1 MLPAML
7 WAGPAIVYTGSVYD
21 DTYSYSVHRG
31 IQIFQGKSGKKIHEV
46 ESAPD
51 GSKYVDDVLRC
62 IEQGYS
68 PIVFPYSG
76 QFPEIMDLAW
86 TYEKTDFIFLDH
98 DDDMELPNTWF
109 FSFADH
115 EGAFLAGALA
125 ALMTQTKTVGFV
137 YVDGYPV
144 LLRFRAGFIQGVH
157 AVNPDIRIVYGVLED
172 RPGVWRDAEQGG
184 ETAAELMAQGADILF
199 AAAGFAGTGVLA
211 QAAKQDGVYAIG
223 VDINQN
229 DLYPG
234 TMIGSMVKRSDRAVN
249 IALSLVSSGIHRNN
263 IKRLGLA
270 QDAVGIDFEG
280 VEKTLVPDAV
290 RKELEKMKSEIL
302 LGKRRVKS
310 SD

>member
-1 MLPAML
+1 MRFFLVLVVCSVSMLPAML

-86 TYEKTDFIFLDH
+86 TYERLISYSLTTTMIWNCPTPGFFPSRIMKVLFWPVPCAH
-98 DDDMELPNTWF
+98 DANQNR
-109 FSFADH
+109 
-115 EGAFLAGALA
+115 GIC
-125 ALMTQTKTVGFV
+125 
-137 YVDGYPV
+137 
-144 LLRFRAGFIQGVH
+144 LRGWVSGISCVFGPDSSGVH

-199 AAAGFAGTGVLA
+199 AAA
-211 QAAKQDGVYAIG
+211 
-223 VDINQN
+223 
-229 DLYPG
+229 DLPEQEFWLRRPNRTAFTLRRGYK
-234 TMIGSMVKRSDRAVN
+234 SKRSVSGNHDR
-249 IALSLVSSGIHRNN
+249 LHGQ
-263 IKRLGLA
+263 A
-270 QDAVGIDFEG
+270 QRQGRQYCPEPGFIGNSPE
-280 VEKTLVPDAV
+280 
-290 RKELEKMKSEIL
+290 
-302 LGKRRVKS
+302 
-310 SD
+310 